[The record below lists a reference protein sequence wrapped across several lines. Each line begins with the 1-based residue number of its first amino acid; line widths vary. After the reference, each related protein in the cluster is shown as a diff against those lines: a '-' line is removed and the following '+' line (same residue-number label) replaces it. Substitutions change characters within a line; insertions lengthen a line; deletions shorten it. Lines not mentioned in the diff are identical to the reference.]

1 MNLMK
6 SRSFAQQHPREDNT
20 VQNERIAEKG
30 GRIVANADVERSSY
44 SGFERFLF
52 FITPILFTAVLLG
65 VLLLMFN
72 STWRNAALEIGNK
85 IPIVKSL
92 LPDPAKPSQ
101 TVGNTDEALTV
112 TNAKAKV
119 EELNAILTDRET
131 ALKQAT
137 EQTVQQKQQIV
148 DLQSKVDQLT
158 KVNSAK
164 TINSEAYQARIKS
177 LADMYGKMT
186 PSKAAP
192 ILESMT
198 LDESALVIGAMSDID
213 RGRVLEK
220 MTPKTA
226 ADVTTKLKDAD
237 TVDNRE
243 IAALQSRV
251 KELEL
256 KAGAGASTLD
266 TVKLNKT
273 FSSMK
278 PANAAVLLLQMAG
291 TNQSKALLI
300 LGVLDDTA
308 RSGILS
314 AMADLDKKTTASLV
328 SKLVP
333 ANP

>member
-1 MNLMK
+1 MSK
-6 SRSFAQQHPREDNT
+6 Q
-20 VQNERIAEKG
+20 KG
-30 GRIVANADVERSSY
+30 GRILASADVEKSSY

-52 FITPILFTAVLLG
+52 FVTPILFTAVLLG

-72 STWRNAALEIGNK
+72 TEWRNAALEFGNK
-85 IPIVKSL
+85 IPVIKSL
-92 LPDPAKPSQ
+92 LPDPANTSV

-112 TNAKAKV
+112 TNAKNKMD
-119 EELNAILTDRET
+119 ELNAILTDRET

-158 KVNSAK
+158 KANAEK
-164 TINSEAYQARIKS
+164 TITSDAYQARIQS
-177 LADMYGKMT
+177 LSNMYGKMT

-198 LDESALVIGAMSDID
+198 LDESALVIGAMSDAE

-237 TVDNRE
+237 TVDKRE
-243 IAALQSRV
+243 IAALQSRI

-256 KAGAGASTLD
+256 QAGKGTSTLD
-266 TVKLNKT
+266 TAKLNKT

-314 AMADLDKKTTASLV
+314 AMADLDKTTTALLV
-328 SKLVP
+328 SKIMP